1 MEQEPSISDVVEG
14 FDRLSLAFSLDLE
27 DLDTMSREVYVAVS
41 RGIPDVSLDNL
52 MLRTLRV
59 HELDAYIESM
69 VDVVD
74 RMHLSL
80 PIESAKEHL

>member
-14 FDRLSLAFSLDLE
+14 FDRLGLAFSLHLE
-27 DLDTMSREVYVAVS
+27 DLDTMSREVYRALG
-41 RGIPDVSLDNL
+41 GIPDVSLDNL

>member
-27 DLDTMSREVYVAVS
+27 DLDTMSREVYRAL
-41 RGIPDVSLDNL
+41 RGVPDVSLDNL
-52 MLRTLRV
+52 VLRTLWV

-74 RMHLSL
+74 GMHLRL
-80 PIESAKEHL
+80 PVESTKEHL